1 MNRTLKKRKGKQKEF
16 TLNGNMWNVMFQL
29 SWPAVIAMI
38 LYGLNAF
45 IDGVFVGNFV
55 GETALAGVSFAYP
68 LTQISLG
75 LGSLIGVGAGSA
87 LSIALGK
94 NDKKT
99 QDRLIG
105 NVNYLS
111 LIITAIFMVLGL
123 VFSSQLIKIMGG
135 QGQTLDIGNSYFRI
149 TILGSLFWVYGLA
162 GNMIVR
168 AEGKMKSAA
177 IMMASGLIV
186 NVIANY
192 IFIVILDFGVEG
204 AAWGTNIGMGVYSL
218 VNIIYF
224 GRGFSSF
231 KTRVFSFN
239 RDKEI
244 IKQILGLGASSMIM
258 SVMSVVQGAVVL
270 NAISKY
276 GSIEDIAFYGAAF
289 RIFTLSLTPI
299 MGLMR
304 ALQPVTG
311 INYGAGKYERVISG
325 YKTFAIAA
333 ATLTLPFWFI
343 SMVRPDFVLSLISNE
358 IVNATNLLYF
368 RLQMSI
374 IPMLSLVFMGMTFF
388 PSIDKGKPAAI
399 IGIVRQVIFYIPV
412 MIFLPRILGVA
423 GVYYGALGIDIFI
436 VVWTSL
442 FWVKK
447 EFSKLRE
454 VQKEIRHL
462 KNKNIALEL
471 ER

>member
-204 AAWGTNIGMGVYSL
+204 AAWGTNIGMGLFPSQHYL
-218 VNIIYF
+218 F
-224 GRGFSSF
+224 W
-231 KTRVFSFN
+231 K
-239 RDKEI
+239 
-244 IKQILGLGASSMIM
+244 
-258 SVMSVVQGAVVL
+258 
-270 NAISKY
+270 
-276 GSIEDIAFYGAAF
+276 
-289 RIFTLSLTPI
+289 RIF
-299 MGLMR
+299 
-304 ALQPVTG
+304 
-311 INYGAGKYERVISG
+311 
-325 YKTFAIAA
+325 
-333 ATLTLPFWFI
+333 
-343 SMVRPDFVLSLISNE
+343 
-358 IVNATNLLYF
+358 
-368 RLQMSI
+368 
-374 IPMLSLVFMGMTFF
+374 FF
-388 PSIDKGKPAAI
+388 
-399 IGIVRQVIFYIPV
+399 
-412 MIFLPRILGVA
+412 
-423 GVYYGALGIDIFI
+423 
-436 VVWTSL
+436 
-442 FWVKK
+442 
-447 EFSKLRE
+447 
-454 VQKEIRHL
+454 
-462 KNKNIALEL
+462 
-471 ER
+471 